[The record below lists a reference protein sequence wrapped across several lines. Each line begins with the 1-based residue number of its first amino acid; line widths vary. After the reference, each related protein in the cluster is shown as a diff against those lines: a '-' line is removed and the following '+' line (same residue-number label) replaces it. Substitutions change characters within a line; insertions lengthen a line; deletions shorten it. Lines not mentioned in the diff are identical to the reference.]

1 MVQILKYKQNMKK
14 ILLRNHARN
23 FLNSDANPD
32 TLDTLSRER
41 AGLEHG
47 RRGLYS
53 AILTMVITTVDILAL
68 LNADIYTNKLAFAF

>member
-1 MVQILKYKQNMKK
+1 MDQILKYKQNKKK

-41 AGLEHG
+41 ASLEHG

-53 AILTMVITTVDILAL
+53 AISTMVITTVAIQAL
-68 LNADIYTNKLAFAF
+68 LNADICTNKLAFAF